1 MKDRPERNDRIRW
14 VVGVGV
20 VVVLLGAW
28 PGRVAVASTEGVAR
42 LAAGGLSPTLV
53 GVPAARERAR
63 VQIPS
68 RPELRSPC
76 RPPVWVPGPP
86 PWAGGPQWVPGPPP
100 WAQPSLAPAAAKRAA
115 ARPGNK

>member
-28 PGRVAVASTEGVAR
+28 PGRVAAAGTEGVAR

-53 GVPAARERAR
+53 GVPAVRERAR
-63 VQIPS
+63 VQIPA